1 MTTSKLLKV
10 VTAWKVRMV
19 ERRERQIGL
28 EMAARYFLM
37 KKRHQLFV
45 KWVSA
50 HKLTHKIK
58 TKAIRMVSHQHEH
71 AYLGDT
77 CTDS

>member
-1 MTTSKLLKV
+1 
-10 VTAWKVRMV
+10 
-19 ERRERQIGL
+19 
-28 EMAARYFLM
+28 M

-58 TKAIRMVSHQHEH
+58 AKALKMV
-71 AYLGDT
+71 AR
-77 CTDS
+77 